1 MTLDAVRPDQLARAE
16 TLLGLH
22 KGPDMLVLPNAW
34 DAASARAFQAA
45 GFSAIATTSGGVAAA
60 LGYEDHQ
67 GAPVEEMLAAA
78 ARIVAAVDVPVTV
91 DFEAGYELDAAEV
104 VHRLVAVGAAGFN
117 FEDSDHVGGGLV
129 DAERQAERIAAL
141 KTACSE
147 AGVPLVV
154 NARVDVFIQR
164 LGSPEEQLE
173 EGLRRAVLYRQAGA
187 DCIYPIILSDE
198 AMIAK
203 FVEAVEVVNVNVRP
217 GGAISLAKAASLG
230 VKRVSYATSIFRE
243 SLSHVEHLARDI
255 LEEQKSLR

>member
-1 MTLDAVRPDQLARAE
+1 M
-16 TLLGLH
+16 
-22 KGPDMLVLPNAW
+22 
-34 DAASARAFQAA
+34 
-45 GFSAIATTSGGVAAA
+45 
-60 LGYEDHQ
+60 
-67 GAPVEEMLAAA
+67 
-78 ARIVAAVDVPVTV
+78 
-91 DFEAGYELDAAEV
+91 
-104 VHRLVAVGAAGFN
+104 
-117 FEDSDHVGGGLV
+117 
-129 DAERQAERIAAL
+129 
-141 KTACSE
+141 
-147 AGVPLVV
+147 VV

-217 GGAISLAKAASLG
+217 GGGISLAKAASLG

-243 SLSHVEHLARDI
+243 SLSHVEGLARDI